1 MNGERLPPTGAGPLL
16 GPLGSLPVPLPIAPI
31 AEPASVNAVMHPPG
45 SKSLTNRALLLAA
58 LCEGSSRIERP
69 LLGADDPERMIAAL
83 ETLGARIEFD
93 GPRDAEADLIV
104 HGVGGRFRIGA
115 DGVTLNLNNAGTAT
129 RFLAAAALLAD
140 GPVTIDG
147 NERMRMRPIGELGE
161 ALGAMGARVSYPL
174 AEGCPPIRI
183 EPPEKPGSEVR
194 FGQTKSSQYLS
205 ALLLVSPWL
214 ARGLTMHLDAPATSG
229 SYLTMTLELLSRLG
243 VTTRVSADMR
253 VIRVVPGPPAAFSLA
268 IEPDASGA
276 TYAWTAGAILPGAR
290 VGVVGLTDGSMQGDA
305 QYPMVLRR
313 MGAEVERAGGGLYC
327 RGPQT
332 LKGIMADMADMPD
345 AAVSLAV
352 ACAFAS
358 GPSVLRGVRTLRDK
372 ECDRIGALQTEL
384 GKVGVRIDADVAGDP
399 DAMTITPPEGGIDC
413 SAGVSPVV
421 FDTYRDHRMAMAL
434 SLVGLRRPGVSIADP
449 VCVDKTFPTYW
460 REFAGLYPAG

>member
-1 MNGERLPPTGAGPLL
+1 MEGPLDGL
-16 GPLGSLPVPLPIAPI
+16 ADPLPIEPI
-31 AEPASVNAVMHPPG
+31 AEPGLVDAVMHPPG

-58 LCEGSSRIERP
+58 LCDGPSRIERP
-69 LLGADDPERMIAAL
+69 LLGADDTERMIAAL

-147 NERMRMRPIGELGE
+147 NERMRQRPIGELGE
-161 ALGAMGARVSYPL
+161 ALAAMGAQVSYPV
-174 AEGCPPIRI
+174 AEGFPPIRI
-183 EPPEKPGSEVR
+183 EPPGPGLCGSEVR

-214 ARGLTMHLDAPATSG
+214 ARGLTMRLDAPATSA
-229 SYLTMTLELLSRLG
+229 SYLTMTLELLCRLG

-253 VIRVVPGPPAAFSLA
+253 VIRVAPGPPPHFSLP

-305 QYPMVLRR
+305 QYPLVLRR
-313 MGAEVERAGGGLYC
+313 MGAEVERSGGGLYC
-327 RGPQT
+327 RGPET
-332 LKGIMADMADMPD
+332 LRGIMADMADMPD

-372 ECDRIGALQTEL
+372 ECDRIAALQTEL

-413 SAGVSPVV
+413 SAGVAPVV

-434 SLVGLRRPGVSIADP
+434 ALVGLRRPGVSIADP

-460 REFAGLYPAG
+460 REFSGLYPVG